1 MSESLVIREAQAI
14 DLPQLATICA
24 LAFDRDPMIRWAF
37 PDGSSRDLAYVFECI
52 FEPYVAAQSLWCTD
66 DRSAAAAWLRPE
78 QAHALSDYEAQ
89 TLAAIAKRFPTA
101 AARSRVLWDWTGQ
114 HIEESPGWFLDV
126 LAVHPQFHG
135 RGFGGAL
142 LSHGLEL
149 AANDGLPASLDTGI
163 EANVAF
169 YRARGFAVTA
179 EADAPDG
186 GPHVWF
192 MSARTGPPNSN

>member
-1 MSESLVIREAQAI
+1 MSESTVIRQAWAT
-14 DLPQLATICA
+14 DLPSLATIGA

-37 PDGSSRDLAYVFECI
+37 PDGSTSDLAYVFECI
-52 FEPYVAAQSLWCTD
+52 FEPYVAAQSLLCTD
-66 DRSAAAAWLRPE
+66 DGSAVAAWLRPD
-78 QAHALSDYEAQ
+78 QSPLLADYESE
-89 TLAAIAKRFPTA
+89 TLAAIARRFPTA
-101 AARSRVLWDWTGQ
+101 AARYRVLWDWTGQ

-142 LSHGLEL
+142 LSHGLAL

-169 YRARGFAVTA
+169 YRARGFSVTA

-192 MSARTGPPNSN
+192 MSAHADPSN